1 MPLFPRAAQFY
12 VSRHIFHL
20 ALSTM
25 LHCHYESGQLG
36 QLGILHNVKY
46 ALGQNP
52 LPFSGQ
58 RKVRLGEVRKNA
70 NFVLTM
76 PFVRYENAIYADNAN
91 CANQNANYDDNAIC
105 ACFTMLVCLG
115 CTFGIVAHLAL

>member
-1 MPLFPRAAQFY
+1 MFL
-12 VSRHIFHL
+12 II
-20 ALSTM
+20 
-25 LHCHYESGQLG
+25 
-36 QLGILHNVKY
+36 GILHNAKY
-46 ALGQNP
+46 AFGHNP
-52 LPFSGQ
+52 LSFSGQ

-115 CTFGIVAHLAL
+115 CTFGIVYNAICISPTIVGALCTMPNMHLGINHYNFLVNRKLG